1 MKAEETRF
9 QQTKPQDDFQ
19 AEWKW
24 YKTNF
29 DLQKVENGKQKW
41 KITV

>member
-24 YKTNF
+24 YKTEI
-29 DLQKVENGKQKW
+29 LIYRK
-41 KITV
+41 